1 MARARG
7 QETVRDMVLSLA
19 VVMAGVLLFFLF
31 VMPRGNG
38 QQVKVVSDATT
49 SVQSFARQA
58 PYPVLAPTGLGQNLW
73 KPTSLRMQVP
83 GSVAGQAHQAMLT
96 IGYVI
101 DRKNDQTFARYEV
114 TNDPNA
120 VQQVLGN
127 RPVTGTTTLG
137 GQPWELRPDNDGHLA
152 LTRVV
157 GAATII
163 VDDGAGAGGAD
174 RADLE
179 ALAASL
185 RPVQAATS

>member
-1 MARARG
+1 
-7 QETVRDMVLSLA
+7 MVLSLA
-19 VVMAGVLLFFLF
+19 VVMAGVLVFFLF

-38 QQVKVVSDATT
+38 QPIKVVSDATT

-58 PYPVLAPTGLGQNLW
+58 PYPVLAPIGLGQSLW
-73 KPTSLRMQVP
+73 KPTSVRMQVP

-101 DRKNDQTFARYEV
+101 DRKNDRTYARYEV

-120 VQQVLGN
+120 VQQLLGN

-137 GQPWELRPDNDGHLA
+137 GQAWELRPDGDGHLA
-152 LTRVV
+152 LTRAA
-157 GAATII
+157 GDATII
-163 VDDGAGAGGAD
+163 VDDGAGPGGAD

-185 RPVQAATS
+185 RPVPVTAT